1 MSLKYTL
8 LKHKFFNFY
17 NRKIVEE
24 RASNF
29 PFKPYL
35 IFNLSYG
42 QEIDLDNKGYIK
54 LFLFFIIY

>member
-54 LFLFFIIY
+54 LF